1 MTIILIHLVVN
12 TNLDDNN
19 APSFKYE
26 ASSIGNTVADGDNS
40 KKKKKGVKLAVPLKY
55 LSNFLRSLE
64 IPLINCKVELSLDW
78 FAKCVF
84 DYWKWN

>member
-1 MTIILIHLVVN
+1 MLLHLSMRPVVLVILLQMEII
-12 TNLDDNN
+12 
-19 APSFKYE
+19 A
-26 ASSIGNTVADGDNS
+26 
-40 KKKKKGVKLAVPLKY
+40 KKKKKGVKLAVLLKY

>member
-1 MTIILIHLVVN
+1 MLLHLSVRPVVLVILLQMEII
-12 TNLDDNN
+12 
-19 APSFKYE
+19 A
-26 ASSIGNTVADGDNS
+26 
-40 KKKKKGVKLAVPLKY
+40 KKKKKGVKLAVSLKY

-84 DYWKWN
+84 DYW